1 MERASAGLPAPDKES
16 LAHSERVAGHIRE
29 AIAQSGGSIGFGRFM
44 HLALYAPGLGYY
56 AAGARKFGE
65 SGDFT
70 TAPEASPLF
79 GRVLARQ
86 CAPVLRGLPRREV
99 LELGAGSGALAVQL
113 LSALSEHGVAPSR
126 YSILEVSPDL
136 QERQQA
142 AIARHCPDQLAR
154 VSWLQALPEQ
164 FSGLIVANEIAD
176 ALPVERFRK
185 TRDAVLQHRVVTDG
199 AGFGWLEAEAPA
211 FLDAAVRHIEETL
224 GAPLPD
230 GYVSEVSTG
239 LPPWIAG
246 LGASLDAGLVLL
258 FDYGLRRHEYYAPD
272 RSGGWLRC
280 HFRHRVHD
288 DPLILPG
295 IQDLSAW
302 VDFTAVAESAV
313 AAGLE
318 VSGYTT
324 QAEFLL
330 HGGLDHELEGFDRL
344 STGSQLELSRQV
356 RMLTLP
362 GEMGEHFKCIALA
375 KNCGTLPE
383 AIERADKAHTL

>member
-1 MERASAGLPAPDKES
+1 MERASATLPAPDEES
-16 LAHSERVAGHIRE
+16 LAHSERVAEHIRE
-29 AIAQSGGSIGFGRFM
+29 AIEQAGGSIGFGRFM

-56 AAGARKFGE
+56 GAGARKFGE

-86 CAPVLRGLPRREV
+86 CAPVLRDLRHPEV
-99 LELGAGSGALAVQL
+99 LELGAGSGALAVQML
-113 LSALSEHGVAPSR
+113 TALSEHGVAPSR

-136 QERQQA
+136 QERQEE
-142 AIARHCPDQLAR
+142 AIARHGAGLLSR
-154 VSWLQALPEQ
+154 VTWLQALPER
-164 FSGLIVANEIAD
+164 FSGLVIANEVAD

-185 TRDAVLQHRVVTDG
+185 SGDAILQYRVVSDG
-199 AGFGWLEAEAPA
+199 PGFAWREVEAPD
-211 FLDAAVRHIEETL
+211 FLDAAVRHIEESL

-239 LPPWIAG
+239 LPAWIAG
-246 LGASLDAGLVLL
+246 IGASLDSGLALL

-288 DPLILPG
+288 DPLIHPG

-302 VDFTAVAESAV
+302 VDFTAIAESAA
-313 AAGLE
+313 AAGLD
-318 VSGYTT
+318 VAGYTT

-330 HGGLDHELEGFDRL
+330 HGGLDRELPDFQRL
-344 STGSQLELSRQV
+344 STDSQLELSRQV

-375 KNCGTLPE
+375 RDCGRLPA

>member
-1 MERASAGLPAPDKES
+1 MERASATLPAPDGES
-16 LAHSERVAGHIRE
+16 LAHSERVAEHIRE
-29 AIAQSGGSIGFGRFM
+29 SIEQAGGSIGFGRFM

-56 AAGARKFGE
+56 GAGARKFGE

-86 CAPVLRGLPRREV
+86 CASVLRDLRHPEV
-99 LELGAGSGALAVQL
+99 LELGAGSGALAVQML
-113 LSALSEHGVAPSR
+113 TALSEHGVAPSR

-136 QERQQA
+136 QERQEQ
-142 AIARHCPDQLAR
+142 AIARHCPGLLSR
-154 VSWLQALPEQ
+154 VIWLQVPPER
-164 FSGLIVANEIAD
+164 FSGLVIANEVAD

-185 TRDAVLQHRVVTDG
+185 SGDAILQCRVVADG
-199 AGFGWLEAEAPA
+199 PGFGWREVEAPE
-211 FLDAAVRHIEETL
+211 FLHAAVRHIEESL

-239 LPPWIAG
+239 MPAWIAG
-246 LGASLDAGLVLL
+246 IGASLDSGLVLL

-280 HFRHRVHD
+280 HFRHRAHD
-288 DPLILPG
+288 DPLIYPG

-302 VDFTAVAESAV
+302 VDFTAVAESAA
-313 AAGLE
+313 AAGLD
-318 VSGYTT
+318 VAGYTT

-330 HGGLDHELEGFDRL
+330 HGGLDRELLDFQRL
-344 STGSQLELSRQV
+344 STDSQLELSRQV

-375 KNCGTLPE
+375 RDCGSLPA
-383 AIERADKAHTL
+383 AIESADKAHTL